1 MQVSDYWYLKPV
13 TKMQVSDYWYLKP
26 VTCPYICLYQPY
38 VMGLNRQFFAVKRL
52 F

>member
-1 MQVSDYWYLKPV
+1 MQVGGNE
-13 TKMQVSDYWYLKP
+13 YLKP